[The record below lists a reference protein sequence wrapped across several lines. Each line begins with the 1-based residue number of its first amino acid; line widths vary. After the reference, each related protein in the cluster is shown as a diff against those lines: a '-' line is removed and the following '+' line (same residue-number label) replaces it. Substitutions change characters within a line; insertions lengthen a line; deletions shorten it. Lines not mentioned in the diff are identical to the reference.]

1 MIGLIKDT
9 WTLVNLE
16 LPASFDKKR
25 VIANFLILYARS
37 LPKRLVNGFKGNELI
52 HQNIKIESDV
62 WKSFNHI
69 ISMYVKYISTRYLT
83 QTFVIRGVATGWHSK
98 SYIDFLKNS
107 FTKKHIDIIPKDI
120 QNAVDNVSTSI
131 SENFEDMNYDIV
143 NRWLLTYQYGLSKFI
158 DDNET
163 LSETLSNTHVIELG
177 AGTGANIAVHAS
189 LSKEGVSIFDIP
201 PMLAIQKRILNEI
214 SGSVEMCDAKYY
226 SDTTALMEDAKK
238 KPYII
243 VSYWAFTEF
252 PMELRKTLEP
262 LIQGSEFAFFACNSV
277 FEGID
282 NLEYFEELGQRLDG
296 KTITS
301 EVIDW
306 NPYKKHSYVMI
317 K

>member
-1 MIGLIKDT
+1 MCGLIKDM

-16 LPASFDKKR
+16 LPSSFDKKR
-25 VIANFLILYARS
+25 VIANFLILYMRS
-37 LPKRLVNGFKGNELI
+37 LPKRLGNKFEKNKAE
-52 HQNIKIESDV
+52 NINVKIESDV

-69 ISMYVKYISTRYLT
+69 ISMYVKYISTKFLT
-83 QTFVIRGVATGWHSK
+83 QTFIIRGVATGWHSK

-107 FTKKHIDIIPKDI
+107 FTQKHIEIIPEEI
-120 QNAVDNVSTSI
+120 QSTVNQVSKSI
-131 SENFEDMNYDIV
+131 STNFEDMDYEIV
-143 NRWLLTYQYGLSKFI
+143 NRWLLTYQYGLSKFT
-158 DDNET
+158 DNNAKLIET
-163 LSETLSNTHVIELG
+163 LNNTHIIELG
-177 AGTGANIAVHAS
+177 AGTGANIAVHAA
-189 LSKEGVSIFDIP
+189 LSEKGVSIFDIP
-201 PMLAIQKRILNEI
+201 PMLEIQKRILNEI
-214 SGSVEMCDAKYY
+214 SKDVNLSEIEYY
-226 SDTTALMEDAKK
+226 SDTKILMEDAKQ

-252 PMELRKTLEP
+252 PIELRKTLEP

-282 NLEYFEELGQRLDG
+282 NLEYFNELSQRLEN

-301 EVIDW
+301 EIIDW